1 MAAED
6 VSHDAHVVLNI
17 VDSESVHA
25 KELGKQSL
33 AISLHDVR
41 VVLVRIVSI
50 LLWV

>member
-25 KELGKQSL
+25 KELGQKSL
-33 AISLHDVR
+33 AVSLHNVR
-41 VVLVRIVSI
+41 VI
-50 LLWV
+50 LKGRS

>member
-25 KELGKQSL
+25 KELGEQGL
-33 AISLHDVR
+33 AVSLHNVR
-41 VVLVRIVSI
+41 VVLRQIFSQ
-50 LLWV
+50 L